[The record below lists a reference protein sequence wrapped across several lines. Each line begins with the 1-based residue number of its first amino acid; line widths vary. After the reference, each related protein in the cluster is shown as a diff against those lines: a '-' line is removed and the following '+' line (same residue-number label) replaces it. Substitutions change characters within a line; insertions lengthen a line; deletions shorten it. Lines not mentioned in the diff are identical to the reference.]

1 MKKAIYNDSK
11 DQKHN
16 NLLNSISQVQC
27 IIRKVGVV
35 RILIFSKKITIKMF
49 HIVLRD
55 FSYSRLKQIFT
66 ERLKQNKPIQSCWY

>member
-1 MKKAIYNDSK
+1 MKIMRKVNVKKAIYNDNK

-35 RILIFSKKITIKMF
+35 RILMFSKKTTIK
-49 HIVLRD
+49 IQD
-55 FSYSRLKQIFT
+55 FI
-66 ERLKQNKPIQSCWY
+66 